1 LVKGTSGFRPK
12 IRSTLFGALRPFVFA
27 GRVYFLDPLANLVLC
42 FALWYTN
49 EMKYPRLTLVLAGFL
64 CTLTAC
70 HSPPREIEEPPASAY
85 ISDRQTDEEESPEA
99 AFSETV
105 LPEEILPSDPEQ
117 AVSSFSE
124 VWGYLVKDREG
135 ALIRGLPL
143 SDIGYFNADVD
154 SYGKLGNIP
163 GRKNAPP
170 FPARFHLVVT
180 CDSYALTHFVLME
193 GSRERRELA
202 ADLIAAAKDF
212 DGLHIDFELV
222 LSRDG
227 DAFRSFLAELRA
239 GLGEK
244 LLSVAFKARFRTLE
258 NDPYD
263 YKKVTPLVDRILIMA
278 YDEHW
283 STSSPGPVASM
294 EWCRLVAEYALSVI
308 GPEKLI
314 MGLPFY
320 GRAWGNINPSRA
332 LVYSG
337 VEDLI
342 NEHKV
347 EEIGREGGIPSFE
360 YEVPVKVKVYYDDE
374 YSLSARMEMYRSLGI
389 RSVGFWRLG
398 QETPAVWKR
407 LRLEPAASR

>member
-1 LVKGTSGFRPK
+1 ML
-12 IRSTLFGALRPFVFA
+12 
-27 GRVYFLDPLANLVLC
+27 N
-42 FALWYTN
+42 
-49 EMKYPRLTLVLAGFL
+49 
-64 CTLTAC
+64 AC
-70 HSPPREIEEPPASAY
+70 HSPPREIEKPPASVYAG
-85 ISDRQTDEEESPEA
+85 DRQGEEEKSPGEA
-99 AFSETV
+99 FPETV
-105 LPEEILPSDPEQ
+105 FPEEAFPEIPPSDPEP

-124 VWGYLVKDREG
+124 VWAYLVEDREG
-135 ALIRGLPL
+135 ALVRGLPL

-154 SYGKLGNIP
+154 SYGKLGSIP
-163 GRKNAPP
+163 KRKNAPS

-193 GSRERRELA
+193 GSRERRELV

-212 DGLHIDFELV
+212 DGLQIDFELV

-227 DAFRSFLAELRA
+227 DAFRSFLTELRA
-239 GLGEK
+239 GLGGK
-244 LLSVAFKARFRTLE
+244 MLTVAFKARVRTLE
-258 NDPYD
+258 NDSYD

-283 STSSPGPVASM
+283 STSAPGPVASM
-294 EWCRLVAEYALSVI
+294 EWCRQVAEYALSVI

-314 MGLPFY
+314 MGIPFY
-320 GRAWGNINPSRA
+320 GRAWGHISPSRA

-342 NEHKV
+342 NEHQAG
-347 EEIGREGGIPSFE
+347 EIGREGGIPTFE

-407 LRLEPAASR
+407 LKLEPAASR

>member
-1 LVKGTSGFRPK
+1 
-12 IRSTLFGALRPFVFA
+12 
-27 GRVYFLDPLANLVLC
+27 
-42 FALWYTN
+42 
-49 EMKYPRLTLVLAGFL
+49 MKYPMKYPCLTLVLAGLL
-64 CTLTAC
+64 CTFAAC
-70 HSPPREIEEPPASAY
+70 HSPPREIEEPPVSAY
-85 ISDRQTDEEESPEA
+85 IADRQTDEEESPEA
-99 AFSETV
+99 AFSVTV
-105 LPEEILPSDPEQ
+105 LPEEILPSCPELP
-117 AVSSFSE
+117 VSPFGE
-124 VWGYLVKDREG
+124 AWGYLLKGRET
-135 ALIRGLPL
+135 ALVPGLPL

-154 SYGKLGNIP
+154 SYGKLGGIP
-163 GRKNAPP
+163 DLKDAPP

-193 GSRERRELA
+193 GSRERRELV
-202 ADLIAAAKDF
+202 ADLIAATEGF

-244 LLSVAFKARFRTLE
+244 MLSVAFKARLRTLE

-263 YKKVTPLVDRILIMA
+263 YEKVKPLVDRILIMA

-283 STSSPGPVASM
+283 GTSAPGPVASM
-294 EWCRLVAEYALSVI
+294 EWCRLIAEYALSVI

-320 GRAWGNINPSRA
+320 GRAWGHITPSRA

-337 VEDLI
+337 VEDLV
-342 NEHKV
+342 NEYQV
-347 EEIGREGGIPSFE
+347 EKIDRDGGIPTFE
-360 YEVPVKVKVYYDDE
+360 YEVPVRVKVYYDDE
-374 YSLSARMEMYRSLGI
+374 YSLSERMEMYRSLGI

-398 QETPAVWKR
+398 QETPAVWER
-407 LRLEPAASR
+407 LRLEPPAP

>member
-1 LVKGTSGFRPK
+1 MKYLYPGGVRKNP
-12 IRSTLFGALRPFVFA
+12 LFGRTASIFP
-27 GRVYFLDPLANLVLC
+27 
-42 FALWYTN
+42 
-49 EMKYPRLTLVLAGFL
+49 VLALGAIL
-64 CTLTAC
+64 CAAGAC
-70 HSPPREIEEPPASAY
+70 HSPPRELEPAPYTGYQAP
-85 ISDRQTDEEESPEA
+85 DEDEEEEGLKGFFPDSLLSGPD
-99 AFSETV
+99 
-105 LPEEILPSDPEQ
+105 LP
-117 AVSSFSE
+117 VSSFNE
-124 VWGYLVKDREG
+124 VWGYLVKDRET
-135 ALIRGLPL
+135 ALGPGLPL
-143 SDIGYFNADVD
+143 SDVGYFNADVD
-154 SYGKLGNIP
+154 SYGKLGGIP
-163 GRKNAPP
+163 NLKNAPS

-193 GSRERRELA
+193 GSKERQELI
-202 ADLIAAAKDF
+202 ADLIAATRDF
-212 DGLHIDFELV
+212 AGLHIDFELI

-227 DAFRSFLAELRA
+227 DVFRSFLAELRA

-244 LLSVAFKARFRTLE
+244 MLSVAFKARLRTLE

-263 YKKVTPLVDRILIMA
+263 YEKVKPLVDRILIMA

-283 STSSPGPVASM
+283 GTSAPGPVASL
-294 EWCRLVAEYALSVI
+294 EWCRRVAEYALSVI

-320 GRAWGNINPSRA
+320 GRAWGHINPSRA

-342 NEHKV
+342 SEHEVGK
-347 EEIGREGGIPSFE
+347 IGREEGIPTFE

-374 YSLSARMEMYRSLGI
+374 YSLSERMEMYRSLGV

-407 LRLEPAASR
+407 IRLDPAAGASVYPDRKD

>member
-1 LVKGTSGFRPK
+1 MRYP
-12 IRSTLFGALRPFVFA
+12 
-27 GRVYFLDPLANLVLC
+27 YLA
-42 FALWYTN
+42 
-49 EMKYPRLTLVLAGFL
+49 LVLAGFL
-64 CTLTAC
+64 CAVTAC
-70 HSPPREIEEPPASAY
+70 QSPPREIEKPPDSVY
-85 ISDRQTDEEESPEA
+85 IGDRQTDEEEVPEPV
-99 AFSETV
+99 F
-105 LPEEILPSDPEQ
+105 PEEIPPGPEP
-117 AVSSFSE
+117 AASSFGE
-124 VWGYLVKDREG
+124 VWGYLVKDREA
-135 ALIRGLPL
+135 ALVPELPL

-163 GRKNAPP
+163 SRKKAPS

-193 GSRERRELA
+193 GSKERRELV

-227 DAFRSFLAELRA
+227 DAFRSFLSELRT

-244 LLSVAFKARFRTLE
+244 MLSVAFKARLRTLE

-263 YKKVTPLVDRILIMA
+263 YKKVKPLVDRVLIMA

-283 STSSPGPVASM
+283 GTSSPGPVASM
-294 EWCRLVAEYALSVI
+294 EWCRRIAEYALSVI
-308 GPEKLI
+308 GPEKLV
-314 MGLPFY
+314 MGVPFY
-320 GRAWGNINPSRA
+320 GRAWGHINPSRA
-332 LVYSG
+332 LVYAG

-342 NEHKV
+342 NQHGV
-347 EEIGREGGIPSFE
+347 EAVGREGGIPTFE

-374 YSLSARMEMYRSLGI
+374 QSLAARMEMYRSLGI